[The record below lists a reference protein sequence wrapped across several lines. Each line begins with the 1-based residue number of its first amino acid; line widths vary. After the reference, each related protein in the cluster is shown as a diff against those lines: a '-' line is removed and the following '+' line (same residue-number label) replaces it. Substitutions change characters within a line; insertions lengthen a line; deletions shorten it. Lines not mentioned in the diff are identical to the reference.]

1 MTHITHNTHNN
12 DVADA
17 KDWRWGKGE
26 RAASHNGPPS
36 LCTGFHN
43 MFALW
48 EINSKKS
55 IPKGSCKWCQGVYVV
70 LFTTDYNHHQVE
82 AFLMHPSFT
91 SKGGFRISIN
101 GVRIYQVWNYMT
113 HNFVAHTDI
122 VKSSEKCGTGQFQR
136 IQKYRALAEIR
147 HQNPN
152 SLLIYRA

>member
-1 MTHITHNTHNN
+1 MGE
-12 DVADA
+12 
-17 KDWRWGKGE
+17 KDNKDIAGTYDSRWGKGE

-43 MFALW
+43 MFAPW
-48 EINSKKS
+48 EKYTKN
-55 IPKGSCKWCQGVYVV
+55 PFLEGSCKWCQWVYVV
-70 LFTTDYNHHQVE
+70 LFTTDHNHHQVE
-82 AFLMHPSFT
+82 AFLMNPSFT

-122 VKSSEKCGTGQFQR
+122 VKSSEKFGTGQFQR